1 MRTLYPA
8 IAANRQQWLQVSD
21 LHRIYVEES
30 GNPLGIPVVL
40 VHGGPGAGISPEHR
54 RFFDP
59 ECYRI
64 ILFDQ
69 RGTGQST
76 PHAELTDN
84 STQALIADMEHI
96 RTTLGI
102 DRWLVFGGSW
112 GSTLALCYAIAHSER
127 VLGLVLR
134 GLFLGRQQDLDWLYQ
149 PEGGA
154 AQLFPDYYRE
164 FLAPLDGDA
173 EDLLNRYYRLL
184 TSDNELARLNAAR
197 AWAIWEGRISTLLP
211 RNDAD
216 SHYGEAHSALAL
228 ARLEC
233 HYFLNNCFIEENHI
247 IKAIE
252 RVRSLPA
259 ILVHGRYDAICK
271 PAAALALA
279 DHWPE
284 LRLQIVPGAGHS
296 AFEPGIMDGLVKATD
311 HMAKELNKT

>member
-1 MRTLYPA
+1 MRPLYPA
-8 IAANRQQWLQVSD
+8 INANRQFWLPVSERHH
-21 LHRIYVEES
+21 LYVEES

-69 RGTGQST
+69 RGAGQSR
-76 PHAELTDN
+76 PHAELEDN
-84 STQALIADMEHI
+84 STQALVADMEQI
-96 RTTLGI
+96 RTHLGI
-102 DRWLVFGGSW
+102 ERWLVFGGSW
-112 GSTLALCYAIAHSER
+112 GSTLGLCYAIAYPER

-134 GLFLGRQQDLDWLYQ
+134 GLFLGRQQDLHWLYA
-149 PEGGA
+149 PDGGA

-164 FLAPLDGDA
+164 FLTPLEGDTD
-173 EDLLNRYYRLL
+173 DLLGRYHRLL

-233 HYFLNNCFIEENHI
+233 HYFVNNCFFEENHI
-247 IKAIE
+247 IRRID

-271 PAAALALA
+271 PAAAMELAA
-279 DHWPE
+279 HWPE

-296 AFEPGIMDGLVKATD
+296 AFEPGIIDALVKATD
-311 HMAKELNKT
+311 HMAKELIAQ

>member
-173 EDLLNRYYRLL
+173 RDLLNRYYRLL

-233 HYFLNNCFIEENHI
+233 HYFVNHCFFEENHI

-279 DHWPE
+279 DHLPE

-296 AFEPGIMDGLVKATD
+296 AFEPGIMDALVKATD

>member
-8 IAANRQQWLQVSD
+8 IASNAGQWLQVSD
-21 LHRIYVEES
+21 LHQLYVEES
-30 GNPLGIPVVL
+30 GNPLGIPVVV
-40 VHGGPGAGISPEHR
+40 VHGGPGAGVSPEHR

-69 RGTGQST
+69 RGTGQSR
-76 PHAELTDN
+76 PHAELADN
-84 STQALIADMEHI
+84 NTQALIADMEQI
-96 RTTLGI
+96 RITLGI
-102 DRWLVFGGSW
+102 ERWLVFGGSW
-112 GSTLALCYAIAHSER
+112 GSTLGLCYAIEHPES

-134 GLFLGRQQDLDWLYQ
+134 GLFLGRQQDLHWLYQ

-154 AQLFPDYYRE
+154 AQLFPDYYRD
-164 FLAPLDGDA
+164 FLVPLEGNTD
-173 EDLLNRYYRLL
+173 DLLNRYYRLL

-216 SHYGEAHSALAL
+216 SYYGEAHSALAL
-228 ARLEC
+228 SRLEC
-233 HYFLNNCFIEENHI
+233 HYFVNDCFLKENHI
-247 IKAIE
+247 VEGIE

-271 PAAALALA
+271 PAAAATLASC
-279 DHWPE
+279 WPE

-296 AFEPGIMDGLVKATD
+296 AFEPGIIDALIKATD
-311 HMAKELNKT
+311 HMAKELAVQ

>member
-8 IAANRQQWLQVSD
+8 INANRQQWLPVSE
-21 LHRIYVEES
+21 LHQIYVEES

-59 ECYRI
+59 ERYRI

-69 RGTGQST
+69 RGAGQST
-76 PHAELTDN
+76 PHAELADN
-84 STQALIADMEHI
+84 STQGLIADMEHI
-96 RTTLGI
+96 RTYLGI
-102 DRWLVFGGSW
+102 ERWLVFGGSW
-112 GSTLALCYAIAHSER
+112 GATLGLCYAIEHPER

-134 GLFLGRQQDLDWLYQ
+134 GLFLGRRQDLDWLYG
-149 PEGGA
+149 PDGGA

-164 FLAPLDGDA
+164 YLAPLEGEA
-173 EDLLNRYYRLL
+173 SDLLNRYYQLL

-211 RNDAD
+211 RNDAEG
-216 SHYGEAHSALAL
+216 HFGEAHSALAL

-233 HYFLNNCFIEENHI
+233 HYFVNHCFIKENHI
-247 IKAIE
+247 IE
-252 RVRSLPA
+252 RIGRLRSLPA

-271 PAAALALA
+271 PAAATALA
-279 DHWPE
+279 GHWPE

-296 AFEPGIMDGLVKATD
+296 AFEPGIIDALVKATD
-311 HMAKELNKT
+311 QMARELNNT

>member
-8 IAANRQQWLQVSD
+8 INANRQCWLPVSD
-21 LHRIYVEES
+21 LHQIYVEES

-59 ECYRI
+59 ERYRI

-69 RGTGQST
+69 RGSGQSV
-76 PHAELTDN
+76 PHAELADN
-84 STQALIADMEHI
+84 STQALLADMEQI
-96 RTTLGI
+96 RVHLGI
-102 DRWLVFGGSW
+102 ERWLVFGGSW
-112 GSTLALCYAIAHSER
+112 GSTLALCYAIEYSGR

-154 AQLFPDYYRE
+154 AELFPDYYQD
-164 FLAPLDGDA
+164 FLAPLEGDA
-173 EDLLNRYYRLL
+173 SDLLNRYYRLL
-184 TSDNELARLNAAR
+184 TSPNELARLNAAR

-211 RNDAD
+211 RHDAEN
-216 SHYGEAHSALAL
+216 HYGEAHSALAL

-233 HYFLNNCFIEENHI
+233 HYFLNHCFFEENHI
-247 IKAIE
+247 IRQVNKL
-252 RVRSLPA
+252 RGLPA
-259 ILVHGRYDAICK
+259 ILVHGRYDVICK
-271 PAAALALA
+271 PAAATTLAA
-279 DHWPE
+279 SWPG

-296 AFEPGIMDGLVKATD
+296 AFEPGIMDALIKATD
-311 HMAKELNKT
+311 QMARELAAE

>member
-8 IAANRQQWLQVSD
+8 INANQQQWLQVSD
-21 LHRIYVEES
+21 LHHVYVEES

-59 ECYRI
+59 EHYRI

-84 STQALIADMEHI
+84 STQALIADMELI

-102 DRWLVFGGSW
+102 ERWLVFGGSW
-112 GSTLALCYAIAHSER
+112 GSTLALCYAIEHAER

-149 PEGGA
+149 PDGGA
-154 AQLFPDYYRE
+154 AQLFPDYYRD
-164 FLAPLDGDA
+164 FLTPLNGDA
-173 EDLLNRYYRLL
+173 GDLLNRYYRLL

-211 RNDAD
+211 RNDAE

-233 HYFLNNCFIEENHI
+233 HYFVHHCFFEENHI
-247 IKAIE
+247 IKGIE
-252 RVRSLPA
+252 KVRSLPA

-271 PAAALALA
+271 PAAATALA
-279 DHWPE
+279 EHWPE

-296 AFEPGIMDGLVKATD
+296 AFEPGIMDALVKAID
-311 HMAKELNKT
+311 QMAKELAQK

>member
-8 IAANRQQWLQVSD
+8 INANRQFWLPVSD
-21 LHRIYVEES
+21 LHQIYVEES

-59 ECYRI
+59 ERYRI

-69 RGTGQST
+69 RGSGQSV
-76 PHAELTDN
+76 PHAELADN
-84 STQALIADMEHI
+84 STQALLADMEQI
-96 RTTLGI
+96 RVHLGI
-102 DRWLVFGGSW
+102 EHWLVFGGSW
-112 GSTLALCYAIAHSER
+112 GSTLALCYAIEHLGR

-164 FLAPLDGDA
+164 FLTPLNGNA
-173 EDLLNRYYRLL
+173 EDLLHRYYQLL

-211 RNDAD
+211 RHDAE

-233 HYFLNNCFIEENHI
+233 HYFVNHCFFEENYIIRHI
-247 IKAIE
+247 NN
-252 RVRSLPA
+252 VRGLPA
-259 ILVHGRYDAICK
+259 VLVHGRYDAICK
-271 PAAALALA
+271 PAAATTLAA
-279 DHWPE
+279 CWPE
-284 LRLQIVPGAGHS
+284 LHLQIVPGAGHS
-296 AFEPGIMDGLVKATD
+296 AFEPGIMDALIKATD
-311 HMAKELNKT
+311 HMARELAAV